1 MWPPWPKEKKGV
13 RFFNRMN
20 RVDLLFKRLK
30 REKKKALI
38 PFITAGD
45 PNLATTRDLIFILE
59 ECGANI
65 IELGVPF
72 SDPLADGP
80 IIQAASLRALRK
92 GIDLNKILAFVDK
105 VRQRTD
111 IPLILMTYYNPV
123 YQFGLE
129 ELARQA
135 SMAGVDGFIIPD
147 LPPEEATEWR
157 DLTKANNLDV
167 IFLVAPNTPL
177 SRAKFVASKTSGFLY
192 AVSVTG
198 ITGKREGIPKG
209 LTNYLKMLR
218 SITDKPLVVGFGIS
232 SPSQARNIGS
242 MSDGVVVGSAL
253 VEFLAHRGNKKDGF
267 IHMRSF
273 VNSITNALTEK
284 SSQNVLSSCESTPRN
299 RSLD

>member
-1 MWPPWPKEKKGV
+1 
-13 RFFNRMN
+13 MN
-20 RVDLLFKRLK
+20 RIDLLFKSLK

-45 PNLATTRDLIFILE
+45 PDLVTTKDLIFILE
-59 ECGANI
+59 ECGAHI

-80 IIQAASLRALRK
+80 VIQAASLRALSQ
-92 GIDLNKILAFVDK
+92 GIDFNKILALVDE

-123 YQFGLE
+123 YRFGLE

-135 SMAGVDGFIIPD
+135 SIAGVDGFIIPD
-147 LPPEEATEWR
+147 LPPEEAAEWR
-157 DLTKANNLDV
+157 GLTKANNLDV

-198 ITGKREGIPKG
+198 ITGKREGIPEG
-209 LTNYLKMLR
+209 LINYLNMLR
-218 SITDKPLVVGFGIS
+218 SITDKPLVAGFGIS
-232 SPSQARNIGS
+232 SPSQVKNIGS
-242 MSDGVVVGSAL
+242 ISDGVIVGSAL
-253 VEFLAHRGNKKDGF
+253 VDFLVHHVNKKDGF
-267 IHMRSF
+267 IHVRSF
-273 VNSITNALTEK
+273 VNSISKALTEN
-284 SSQNVLSSCESTPRN
+284 SSQNVLRPCESARRN
-299 RSLD
+299 RSLVPEL

>member
-1 MWPPWPKEKKGV
+1 
-13 RFFNRMN
+13 MN
-20 RVDLLFKRLK
+20 RIELLFKRLK
-30 REKKKALI
+30 KEKKKALI
-38 PFITAGD
+38 PFITAGYPD
-45 PNLATTRDLIFILE
+45 LATTKDLVFTLE
-59 ECGANI
+59 ECGAHI

-80 IIQAASLRALRK
+80 VIQAASLKALRQ
-92 GIDLNKILAFVDK
+92 GIDLKKILALVDEA
-105 VRQRTD
+105 RQRTD

-147 LPPEEATEWR
+147 LPPEEAAEWR
-157 DLTKANNLDV
+157 EVTKANNLDV

-198 ITGKREGIPKG
+198 ITGKRKGIPEG
-209 LTNYLKMLR
+209 LPNYLNMLR

-232 SPSQARNIGS
+232 SPSQVKNIGS
-242 MSDGVVVGSAL
+242 ISDGVVVGSAL
-253 VEFLAHRGNKKDGF
+253 VDFLAHHGNKKDGF
-267 IHMRSF
+267 IHMKSF
-273 VNSITNALTEK
+273 VNSIAKAL
-284 SSQNVLSSCESTPRN
+284 RN
-299 RSLD
+299 SF

>member
-1 MWPPWPKEKKGV
+1 
-13 RFFNRMN
+13 MN
-20 RVDLLFKRLK
+20 RIELLFKGLK
-30 REKKKALI
+30 METKKALI

-45 PNLATTRDLIFILE
+45 PDLATTRDLIFMLE
-59 ECGANI
+59 ECGAHI

-80 IIQAASLRALRK
+80 VIQAASLRALSK
-92 GIDLNKILAFVDK
+92 GIDLKKILALVDE

-129 ELARQA
+129 QLARQA

-147 LPPEEATEWR
+147 LPPEEAAEWM

-177 SRAKFVASKTSGFLY
+177 FRARFVASKTTGFLY

-198 ITGKREGIPKG
+198 ITGKREGIPEG
-209 LTNYLKMLR
+209 LSDYLKILR
-218 SITDKPLVVGFGIS
+218 SITDKPLVIGFGIS
-232 SPSQARNIGS
+232 SPSQVKEIAPI
-242 MSDGVVVGSAL
+242 SDGVVVGSAL
-253 VEFLAHRGNKKDGF
+253 VDLLAHHGNKKDGF
-267 IHMRSF
+267 IHARSF
-273 VNSITNALTEK
+273 VNSIANAL
-284 SSQNVLSSCESTPRN
+284 P
-299 RSLD
+299 